1 MRRQGVRFGVEIRS
15 LACSEFHFISF
26 LFGAHTMAVADS
38 KLVSSLETIEQPE
51 ANAATSEVVTVAL
64 FSGLGLLLSLA
75 VLITDLITPGDWF

>member
-26 LFGAHTMAVADS
+26 YLGLTMAVADS
-38 KLVSSLETIEQPE
+38 KLVSSVETIEQSE
-51 ANAATSEVVTVAL
+51 AKAATSEVVTVAL